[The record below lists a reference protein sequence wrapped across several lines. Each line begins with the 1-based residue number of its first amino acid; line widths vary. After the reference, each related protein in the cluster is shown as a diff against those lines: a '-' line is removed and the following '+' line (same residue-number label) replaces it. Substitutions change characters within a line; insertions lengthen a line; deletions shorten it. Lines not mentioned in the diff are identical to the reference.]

1 MSEKIEEKNDKIET
15 KNETKAKAK
24 KTATEDKKITENKTK
39 KQMTT
44 KETTKKTEDKSKEDT
59 KSKSE
64 DKGTNNKTKKNN
76 TTKKETTENEN
87 NLELTKTKN
96 EKNILTIKQQKEL
109 ETIEKEM
116 KSQEELEKKK
126 MSTTYVSILKN
137 ILYAIIEM
145 LYFIVVIICKNYI
158 EPNMFITVLKVFSM
172 VLIFTTICVFEIA
185 YKKDSGKLAVTGI
198 EFLVISIC
206 TLISIRTYI
215 LFNSKFVSS
224 IASFGLLFAIY
235 YVGKAIRIYLKEKKK
250 IKKEVNNIVT

>member
-24 KTATEDKKITENKTK
+24 KTATVDKKITENKTK

-126 MSTTYVSILKN
+126 MSTTYVSIFKN
-137 ILYAIIEM
+137 ILYAIIAM

-185 YKKDSGKLAVTGI
+185 YKKDSGKLAVIGI

-224 IASFGLLFAIY
+224 IASFGLLFSIY